1 VSIWEEDMSNV
12 ARRIR
17 LAGAAF
23 TAITGV
29 AALTACSS
37 TSSGSTSDTASCK
50 PAGGNVTL
58 QYWNTVP
65 GMDQVVALWNQKNPT
80 IKVEI
85 KNVSNDQYG
94 QIGNALK
101 AGTAP
106 ELAQVGYDELAN
118 LRIQDAF
125 VDASACADAK
135 AAKDKFVPWTWSQA
149 SFGDTG
155 VFAMPQDTGPMALFV
170 RSDIFSK
177 HGVAIPKTWDEYA
190 DAAQK
195 LHAADPNLTITF
207 FDPNNAEWFN
217 GLLWQNSAH
226 MYRYA
231 NDKWQVTVDSAQ
243 SQQVAQYWQKLIA
256 AKLVRTDLANTSP
269 PMYAAYEKN
278 QVATYVGA
286 AWAYG
291 MFRDNLPKQ
300 AGKWTIVPMPTWG
313 SSPASGDWGGS
324 TVAFMK
330 GDKHLYESVK
340 FNVWL
345 NTDPEALALENKLG
359 GLYPASL
366 AGLQLPA
373 LSLGVPYYNNQKI
386 FDVFADSSK
395 NIDTSFTWGP
405 TQKTVNL
412 ALQDA
417 MAKAAAGNGT
427 ISDALKAAQ
436 ATALSSMKDQA
447 IPAVA
452 GN

>member
-1 VSIWEEDMSNV
+1 MSSTTS
-12 ARRIR
+12 RLR
-17 LAGAAF
+17 LAGAAL
-23 TAITGV
+23 TIAASV

-37 TSSGSTSDTASCK
+37 DDSSPSPAAASSCA
-50 PAGGNVTL
+50 PASGPVTI

-65 GMDQVVALWNQKNPT
+65 GMDQVVALWNKNNPA
-80 IKVEI
+80 IKVEL

-118 LRIQDAF
+118 LRLQDAF

-135 AAKDKFVPWTWSQA
+135 AAKDKFVPWTWSQS
-149 SFGDTG
+149 SFADTG

-170 RSDIFSK
+170 RSDIFAK
-177 HGVAIPKTWDEYA
+177 HGIAIPKTWDEYA
-190 DAAQK
+190 AAAQK
-195 LHAADPNLTITF
+195 LHAADKNVTITF

-226 MYRYA
+226 MYQYA
-231 NDKWQVTVDSAQ
+231 GDKWQVTVDSDQ
-243 SQQVAQYWQKLIA
+243 SRQVAAYWQDLIA
-256 AKLVRTDLANTSP
+256 KKLVRTDLANTSP
-269 PMYAAYEKN
+269 PMFAAYEKN

-300 AGKWTIVPMPTWG
+300 SGKWTIVPMPTWG
-313 SSPASGDWGGS
+313 ANPASGDWGGS

-330 GDKHLYESVK
+330 GNKHLYESVK

-373 LSLGVPYYNNQKI
+373 LAQGVPYYNNQKI

-395 NIDTSFTWGP
+395 NIDTSFSWGP

-417 MAKAAAGNGT
+417 MAKATAGDGT
-427 ISDALKAAQ
+427 LNDALKAAQ
-436 ATALSSMKDQA
+436 DTALSSMKDQA
-447 IPAVA
+447 IPAAA
-452 GN
+452 G

>member
-1 VSIWEEDMSNV
+1 LIREEDMSSV
-12 ARRIR
+12 ARRVR
-17 LAGAAF
+17 LASAAC
-23 TAITGV
+23 AVITG
-29 AALTACSS
+29 LTACSS
-37 TSSGSTSDTASCK
+37 APSGGASAAASCT
-50 PAGGNVTL
+50 PSGGNVTL

-135 AAKDKFVPWTWSQA
+135 AARDKFVPWTWSQT

-170 RSDIFSK
+170 RSDIFQK

-190 DAAQK
+190 AAAQK

-217 GLLWQNSAH
+217 GLLWQNNAH
-226 MYRYA
+226 MYQYA

-243 SQQVAQYWQKLIA
+243 SQQVAAYWQKLIA

-313 SSPASGDWGGS
+313 SNPASGDWGGS

-330 GDKHLYESVK
+330 GNKHLYESVK
-340 FNVWL
+340 FDVWL
-345 NTDPEALALENKLG
+345 NTDPEAVALENKQ

-366 AGLQLPA
+366 AGLRLPA
-373 LSLGVPYYNNQKI
+373 LSAGVPYYDNEKI

-417 MAKAAAGNGT
+417 MAKATAGSGT
-427 ISDALKAAQ
+427 LSDALKTAQ
-436 ATALSSMKDQA
+436 DTALSSMKDQA

-452 GN
+452 G